1 VVAAV
6 NLSVLAVYMLVRVFI
21 ANRLVGATLAESARA
36 VLPAVSVSAGM
47 AACGVP
53 VLLLVEPGIA
63 SLAAVI
69 GAGAVG
75 ALAGAA
81 LGGRAVIADV
91 VRTVMVARAR

>member
-1 VVAAV
+1 
-6 NLSVLAVYMLVRVFI
+6 MLVRLGI
-21 ANRLVGATLAESARA
+21 ANRLVGSTMAETGRA

-53 VLLLVEPGIA
+53 VLLLVEPGVA

-81 LGGRAVIADV
+81 LGARAVLCDV
-91 VRTVMVARAR
+91 VRTVTVARAR